1 MCVTC
6 DTALD
11 GRHLMVTSDSS
22 SLAGWA
28 SGRAG
33 PGPLE
38 IGGFDVED

>member
-6 DTALD
+6 KIVLD

-22 SLAGWA
+22 GLAGWA

-33 PGPLE
+33 PRPLE